1 MEISYSMN
9 HDHDTDLDYLEFINA
24 GLHKLT
30 IDVPP
35 EIPHKCFAC
44 APTNP
49 IGLHLQFFSY
59 PKQNSPP
66 SGPAPVYTKYQ
77 ISADHC
83 GFPRI
88 SHGGIL
94 TTLLD
99 ELMAHAVYY
108 AYGKYGITKDIYV
121 QFRKP
126 VMVETP
132 IYVKAWVEM
141 PPQTPTP
148 AQTQSPEDKQA
159 AKNRKITVKGEIYS
173 NPAGFQDPN
182 PNILVRGEGT
192 MIILNDERY
201 LLNYKSS

>member
-1 MEISYSMN
+1 MN
-9 HDHDTDLDYLEFINA
+9 QNLDFAEFIDA
-24 GLHKLT
+24 GLHRLA

-49 IGLHLQFFSY
+49 IGLHVQFFAY
-59 PKQNSPP
+59 PKQNSAP
-66 SGPAPVYTKYQ
+66 SSQDTVYTKYQ
-77 ISADHC
+77 ICADHC

-108 AYGKYGITKDIYV
+108 TYGKYGITKDIYV

-132 IYVKAWVEM
+132 IYIKAWVEM
-141 PPQTPTP
+141 PPQTTNP
-148 AQTQSPEDKQA
+148 AQTQSSEVQQA
-159 AKNRKITVKGEIYS
+159 TKNRGVTVKGEIYS
-173 NPAGFQDPN
+173 NPAGFQAPN

-201 LLNYKSS
+201 LLNYKTG